1 MNKQI
6 VLVRLAQTFMTLTAA
21 WFFVWLGWQNLV
33 PFGVFTTVWN
43 PGKTSAFI
51 DRLLPD
57 SRVSLSRTIVDDP
70 VFFFAHPHRRFD
82 TVEAEILF
90 KNNGANIVEFGALA
104 SSNPEVYT
112 LLPLENRLL
121 DECVWDKMKNDGLT
135 LYQRV
140 KKYESVDAFLQ
151 NPPNISRVAV
161 YHASVA
167 VPAPD
172 PALLSAPRDVSLGL
186 RGTHE
191 MKFATG
197 DGSLTLEM
205 TYAQDAANTKP
216 LTIALS
222 GQNGNIIASRAYTL
236 ETSDTLPRMIRFDV
250 PNVTKGIYKLSWQAP
265 ENIVWISLK
274 SRLTKVVFLNHIST
288 VDAMRV
294 SVDAPEFALK
304 TTVADGLQTATVNDR
319 PIRITEPAAPV
330 SVRSVTLGETLDLSR
345 GSVAIDGIGWYAV
358 VPFMLFRPD
367 PIRLQATTDFDA
379 QGIDYVLAKYDPPAV
394 DGDWKMARAS
404 FDATKIWR
412 ENRTW
417 KFVFSAPKIKE
428 QNASVE
434 IGEIRM
440 MWKRSSLFPELSK

>member
-1 MNKQI
+1 MNSQLI
-6 VLVRLAQTFMTLTAA
+6 LARLIQSIMVFAVAG
-21 WFFVWLGWQNLV
+21 FFVWLGWQNLV
-33 PFGVFTTVWN
+33 PTGVFTTVWN

-57 SRVSLSRTIVDDP
+57 SRVSLSNTIVDDP
-70 VFFFAHPHRRFD
+70 VFFFVHPHRGFE

-104 SSNPEVYT
+104 SANPEVYT

-121 DECVWDKMKNDGLT
+121 DACAWDKIKDDGLT
-135 LYQRV
+135 LYQRF

-151 NPPNISRVAV
+151 NPPNISHVAV

-167 VPAPD
+167 VPVPD
-172 PALLSAPRDVSLGL
+172 PALLAAPRDVSLGL

-191 MKFATG
+191 MKFATS
-197 DGSLTLEM
+197 DGPIALEM
-205 TYAQDAANTKP
+205 TYAQDVVNTKP
-216 LTIALS
+216 LTITLS
-222 GQNGNIIASRAYTL
+222 GQDGDIIVSRAYTL
-236 ETSDTLPRMIRFDV
+236 ETSDTLPRTIRFDV

-265 ENIVWISLK
+265 ENMVWISLK
-274 SRLTKVVFLNHIST
+274 SRLTKVVFLNHLST

-294 SVDAPEFALK
+294 SVDTPEFALK
-304 TTVADGLQTATVNDR
+304 TTVADGLQTATINDR
-319 PIRITEPAAPV
+319 PIRITEPVAPV
-330 SVRSVTLGETLDLSR
+330 FVRSKVFGETLDLPR
-345 GSVAIDGIGWYAV
+345 GPVTIDGIGWYAV
-358 VPFMLFRPD
+358 APFILFQPD
-367 PIRLQATTDFDA
+367 PIRLQANTDFDA

-412 ENRTW
+412 ENHTW
-417 KFVFSAPKIKE
+417 KFVFSTPKIKD

-434 IGEIRM
+434 IREIKM
-440 MWKRSSLFPELSK
+440 VWKRASIW

>member
-1 MNKQI
+1 MNSQLI
-6 VLVRLAQTFMTLTAA
+6 LARLIQSIMVFAVAG
-21 WFFVWLGWQNLV
+21 FFVWLGWQNLV
-33 PFGVFTTVWN
+33 PTGVFTTVWN

-57 SRVSLSRTIVDDP
+57 SRVSLSNTIVDDP
-70 VFFFAHPHRRFD
+70 VFFFAHPHRWFE

-104 SSNPEVYT
+104 SANPEVYT

-121 DECVWDKMKNDGLT
+121 DACAWDKIKNDGLT

-167 VPAPD
+167 VSVPD
-172 PALLSAPRDVSLGL
+172 PELLSTSRDVPLGL

-197 DGSLTLEM
+197 DGPLALEM

-222 GQNGNIIASRAYTL
+222 GQDGNIIASRVYTL
-236 ETSDTLPRMIRFDV
+236 ETGDTLPRTIRFDV
-250 PNVTKGIYKLSWQAP
+250 PNVTRGIYKLSWLAP
-265 ENIVWISLK
+265 DNIVWISLK
-274 SRLTKVVFLNHIST
+274 SRLTKIVFLNHLST
-288 VDAMRV
+288 VGPMRV
-294 SVDAPEFALK
+294 SVDAPEFVLK
-304 TTVADGLQTATVNDR
+304 TTVAEGLQTVTINNR
-319 PIRITEPAAPV
+319 PIRITEPSASV
-330 SVRSVTLGETLDLSR
+330 SVSSVTLGETLDLSR
-345 GSVAIDGIGWYAV
+345 GPVAIDGIGWYAV
-358 VPFMLFRPD
+358 APFMLFRPD
-367 PIRLQATTDFDA
+367 PIRLQATTDFDT

-417 KFVFSAPKIKE
+417 KFVFSAPKIRE
-428 QNASVE
+428 QNTSVE
-434 IGEIRM
+434 IREIRM
-440 MWKRSSLFPELSK
+440 MWKLP